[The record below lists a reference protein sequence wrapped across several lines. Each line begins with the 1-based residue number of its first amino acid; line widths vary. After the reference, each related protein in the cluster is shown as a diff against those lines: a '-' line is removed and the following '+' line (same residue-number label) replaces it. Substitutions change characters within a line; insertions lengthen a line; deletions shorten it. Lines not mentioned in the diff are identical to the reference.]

1 MTYQNQRTGP
11 TAPVQGTGHSGLGSP
26 IVVLAVLALVLDL
39 AVLGAGVM
47 GLNPVIPIEIIGGL
61 AYRVNP
67 LIPLAEAAILGYGL
81 WRYAGLSAGRAVVA
95 IIFLFVIRIAAA
107 AVGNYLTGILIAN
120 LPDAIVTEP
129 SAFLLP
135 ILLQTIFT
143 SSCILLVL
151 AISSAA
157 FRSVVIWIVVIALWS
172 GGAAANY
179 ALFRDGTISATASL
193 YLTPIVRA
201 VGFLAVGWALTRRRS
216 V

>member
-11 TAPVQGTGHSGLGSP
+11 TAPVQGTGHTGLASP
-26 IVVLAVLALVLDL
+26 IVVLAVLALILDAAIL
-39 AVLGAGVM
+39 VAGKM
-47 GLNPVIPIEIIGGL
+47 GVNPVIPIEIIGGL

-81 WRYAGLSAGRAVVA
+81 WRYAGLSAGRVVVA

-135 ILLQTIFT
+135 ILLQT
-143 SSCILLVL
+143 
-151 AISSAA
+151 
-157 FRSVVIWIVVIALWS
+157 
-172 GGAAANY
+172 
-179 ALFRDGTISATASL
+179 
-193 YLTPIVRA
+193 
-201 VGFLAVGWALTRRRS
+201 
-216 V
+216 